1 MLESFILETFSE
13 RLCETFRIYPD
24 GSKPLEVELIS
35 ATALSERPE
44 EGRHRQPFSIVF
56 RGPGDTLLPQH
67 IYRMEHPKIGIF
79 ELFLVPIGPDDKGL
93 RYEAIFT

>member
-1 MLESFILETFSE
+1 MLESFTLETFSE

-24 GSKPLEVELIS
+24 ASNPLEVELIS
-35 ATALSERPE
+35 ATALGERPE

-56 RGPGDTLLPQH
+56 RGPGDILLPQH
-67 IYRMEHPKIGIF
+67 IYRMEHPEIGDF
-79 ELFLVPIGPDDKGL
+79 ELFLVPIGPDEKGL